1 MVKISKARTASQTLS
16 FITINLGFIAGNTGI
31 PLVIL
36 SCQFLKYRLF
46 DCFFYVLQDGLFNSG
61 AATAPKVAAPYL
73 YTLAIALVLFVVMA
87 LFLGTAW
94 CAWICPVGYV
104 QDLLSKGRAKAGI
117 GYFRIPDRFQ
127 KYVKPIKYIFLAAVI
142 IISFGAALPWISNT
156 KIRNSLYLPL
166 CYVCPARALFVY
178 LQIFLGILPATTDVP
193 LLSIISFP
201 IFLVG
206 ALLFRK
212 GWCIICPNLGLLAFF
227 HKLNAVSLFR
237 RKVRCTKCG
246 TCVRVCA
253 MGAADLETQGDV
265 SKPECIR
272 CYDCMDHCP
281 ENKSRST
288 YFFKKKIAESKFPAT
303 RLRKELLV
311 EA

>member
-1 MVKISKARTASQTLS
+1 LVKTTTVRTTTQTLS
-16 FITINLGFIAGNTGI
+16 FIGINLGFLGLQTGI
-31 PLVIL
+31 PLAIL
-36 SCQFLKYRLF
+36 SCQFLKYRVF
-46 DCFFYVLQDGLFNSG
+46 DCFFYVLQDGL
-61 AATAPKVAAPYL
+61 ATGFQGGTLYL
-73 YTLAIALVLFVVMA
+73 YTFAIFIVLFVLMA
-87 LFLGTAW
+87 LLLGTAW

-117 GYFRIPDRFQ
+117 GYFRIPDRYQ
-127 KYVKPIKYIFLAAVI
+127 RYVKPIKYVFLVAVL
-142 IISFGAALPWISNT
+142 IISLGVALPWISNT

-178 LQIFLGILPATTDVP
+178 LQIFVGILPPTTDVP
-193 LLSIISFP
+193 LLSIIALP

-206 ALLFRK
+206 ALVVRR
-212 GWCIICPNLGLLAFF
+212 GWCIICPNLALLSFF

-246 TCVRVCA
+246 TCSRVCA
-253 MGAADLETQGDV
+253 MGAADQETQGDV

-272 CYDCMDHCP
+272 CFDCIDHCP
-281 ENKSRST
+281 ADKSRSA
-288 YFFKKKIAESKFPAT
+288 YFFKKKILESEFSEVALAKQQ
-303 RLRKELLV
+303 ELV